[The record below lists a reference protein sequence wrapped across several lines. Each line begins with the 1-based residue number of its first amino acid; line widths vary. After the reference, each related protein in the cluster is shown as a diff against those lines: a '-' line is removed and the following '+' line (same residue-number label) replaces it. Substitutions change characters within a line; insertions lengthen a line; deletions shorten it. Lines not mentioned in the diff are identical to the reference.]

1 MGEIRAVI
9 NQESEAKFRQLAM
22 KKFGYGK
29 GSISKALTEALEN
42 WIIAY
47 DATLNA
53 HTRSKT

>member
-9 NQESEAKFRQLAM
+9 DKEAETKFRQLAM

-42 WIIAY
+42 WIRAY
-47 DATLNA
+47 EAGA
-53 HTRSKT
+53 ERKPEVEA